1 MGKNCHREIEKVSSP
16 VISVVIPVFNAE
28 EFIELAI
35 ESVMVQPVSE
45 VEEKSQMRSADSMQ
59 KNS

>member
-45 VEEKSQMRSADSMQ
+45 VEVLVIRRNRQLL
-59 KNS
+59 KN